1 MTPNCS
7 HYLSKK
13 CKIVETSINK
23 LERTLDKTNSDL
35 KDVEKINACIIQVKD
50 LLWSLSNDRVRL
62 INSVRELCQD
72 KEDIGLVETFT
83 SIHEAL
89 SALDS
94 LEVRGR
100 DSAGLHV
107 MIQDHALDLDDPMLL
122 SEINDRSSDND
133 FKSGSVRVTNGQISF
148 VYKTASEI
156 GQLGDNTLV
165 LRSAILSDKLLH
177 RALAS
182 SHASAV
188 VVGHTRWASIG
199 IISEPNAHPLNSEQE
214 RQEEMPY
221 VVAAINGDVDNFAD
235 LKEIEDLLI
244 SPAVTSD
251 SKVMP
256 TLMAQHLSK
265 EGTDTLTVTEGFR
278 KTARSLQGSVAV
290 VANAALDP
298 ENLHLALRGS
308 GQGLYVGLAEDAYIV
323 ASVSPMDSL
332 KEHRSTY
339 D

>member
-1 MTPNCS
+1 MCGIIAIIRRSAQREAPTATRVRKLIDSIPDVTPEDLQGIHLLIESLILLENETS
-7 HYLSKK
+7 GVPGTMSLLDESELLTLLIEK
-13 CKIVETSINK
+13 CKIIETSITN
-23 LERTLDKTNSDL
+23 LERTLDQANSDL
-35 KDVEKINACIIQVKD
+35 QDIEKINACIIQAKD
-50 LLWSLSNDRVRL
+50 LIWSLRNDRVRL

-72 KEDIGLVETFT
+72 KRERGLVETFT

-107 MIQDHALDLDDPMLL
+107 MIQDHALDLNDPTLI
-122 SEINDRSSDND
+122 SEITDRSSDNE
-133 FKSGSVRVTNGQISF
+133 FKSGSIRVVDGQISF

-165 LRSAILSDKLLH
+165 LRKAIMSDKLLH

-182 SHASAV
+182 NQASAV

-214 RQEEMPY
+214 GQGEMPY

-235 LKEIEDLLI
+235 LKEIEDLMI
-244 SPAVTSD
+244 SPSVTSD

-256 TLMAQHLSK
+256 TLMAQNLSK
-265 EGTDTLTVTEGFR
+265 EEGDL
-278 KTARSLQGSVAV
+278 SLI
-290 VANAALDP
+290 
-298 ENLHLALRGS
+298 H
-308 GQGLYVGLAEDAYIV
+308 I
-323 ASVSPMDSL
+323 
-332 KEHRSTY
+332 
-339 D
+339 

>member
-1 MTPNCS
+1 MCGIIAIIRRSAQRENPTPTRVRKLIDSIPDVTPEDLQGIHLLIDSLILLENETS
-7 HYLSKK
+7 GVPGTISLLDDSKLLTLLIEK
-13 CKIVETSINK
+13 CQLIETSIAD
-23 LERTLDKTNSDL
+23 LERTLDQASSDL
-35 KDVEKINACIIQVKD
+35 QDIEKINACIIQVKD
-50 LLWSLSNDRVRL
+50 LVWSLRNDRVRL

-72 KEDIGLVETFT
+72 KREKGLVETFT

-107 MIQDHALDLDDPMLL
+107 MIQDHALDLNDPTLI
-122 SEINDRSSDND
+122 SEITDRSSDNE
-133 FKSGSVRVTNGQISF
+133 FKSGSIRVVDGQISF

-165 LRSAILSDKLLH
+165 LRKAIMSDKLLH

-182 SHASAV
+182 NQASAV

-214 RQEEMPY
+214 SQGEMPY

-235 LKEIEDLLI
+235 LKETEDLMI

-256 TLMAQHLSK
+256 T
-265 EGTDTLTVTEGFR
+265 
-278 KTARSLQGSVAV
+278 
-290 VANAALDP
+290 
-298 ENLHLALRGS
+298 
-308 GQGLYVGLAEDAYIV
+308 
-323 ASVSPMDSL
+323 
-332 KEHRSTY
+332 
-339 D
+339 